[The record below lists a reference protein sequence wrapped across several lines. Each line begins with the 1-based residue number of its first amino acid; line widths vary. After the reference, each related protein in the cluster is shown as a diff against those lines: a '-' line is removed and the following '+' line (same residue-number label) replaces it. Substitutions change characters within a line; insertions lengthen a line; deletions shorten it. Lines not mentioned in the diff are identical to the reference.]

1 MKANK
6 EEEEKPLRFLK
17 LIEKPVPRP
26 PTPQIN
32 IPDLVSLSFN
42 LLINRLQFNALFLK
56 EEEEKD
62 LAIIYLQKIIR
73 GKAIQNMV
81 ILIIHIS

>member
-32 IPDLVSLSFN
+32 VPDLVRIYKSSLLFYFIYSFFFFT
-42 LLINRLQFNALFLK
+42 QK
-56 EEEEKD
+56 EDEERD

-81 ILIIHIS
+81 K

>member
-1 MKANK
+1 MKANQ

-32 IPDLVSLSFN
+32 VPDLED
-42 LLINRLQFNALFLK
+42 
-56 EEEEKD
+56 EERD

-81 ILIIHIS
+81 NYIFNL